1 MNNKVPKPL
10 ASSKKFGREPVGI
23 ARRRIVILWI
33 EEIIEL

>member
-1 MNNKVPKPL
+1 MNNNVPKPL
-10 ASSKKFGREPVGI
+10 AAAKKFGREPVGI

>member
-1 MNNKVPKPL
+1 MNNNVPKPL
-10 ASSKKFGREPVGI
+10 AVTKKSGRDPVGI